1 MFNPLLGVVFH
12 WIGGLASASF
22 YVPYRG
28 VRRWSWEVFWIIGG
42 LFSWIIAPWLFALIQ
57 TNDLFGVLAATPGR
71 TWFWCVVFGL
81 LWGTGGLTFGLTIR
95 YLGISLG
102 TSVALGLTAAFG
114 TLIPPIVSGEF
125 FTSLLPSTGGQIVLA
140 GVLVALAGIAVIGF
154 AGRAKE
160 RHQADGRAPGSTAH
174 DFKRGMAVAVF
185 SGIMS
190 ACFAYGLAAGEPIR
204 QATLTAGT
212 DPLMQGLPVLCV
224 VLLGGFATNALWC
237 AYLIAKNRSAA
248 QFVGAASTHAATDGG
263 PTVYGE
269 RFGRSPLLRN
279 YLLSALGGT
288 VWYFQFFFYTMGES
302 QMGRYGFSSWTIH
315 MASIIIFAS
324 LWGIGLNEWRGSG
337 GRAKALLT
345 IGLAILIGSTVVIGW
360 GNAISSG
367 SM

>member
-1 MFNPLLGVVFH
+1 MINPLIGVVFH

-28 VRRWSWEVFWIIGG
+28 VRRWSWEVFWITGG
-42 LFSWIIAPWLFALIQ
+42 LFSWIIAPWLFALLQ
-57 TNDLFGVLAATPGR
+57 THDLFGVLANAPAR
-71 TWFWCVVFGL
+71 TWFWCAFFGF
-81 LWGTGGLTFGLTIR
+81 LWGFGGLTYGLAVR

-140 GVLVALAGIAVIGF
+140 GVLVALAGIAVIGL
-154 AGRAKE
+154 AGHAKE
-160 RHQADGRAPGSTAH
+160 KHQADGRAPGSTER
-174 DFKRGMAVAVF
+174 DFKRGMVVAIF

-204 QATLTAGT
+204 QATVAAGT

-224 VLLGGFATNALWC
+224 VLLGGFATNAMWC
-237 AYLIAKNRSAA
+237 AYLIARNRSAG
-248 QFVGAASTHAATDGG
+248 QFTGAAAIDENGA
-263 PTVYGE
+263 PAE
-269 RFGRSPLLRN
+269 GRSPLLRN

-288 VWYFQFFFYTMGES
+288 MWYFQFFFYTMGES

-315 MASIIIFAS
+315 MASIIIFAT
-324 LWGIGLNEWRGSG
+324 LWGIGLKEWRGSG
-337 GRAKALLT
+337 SRAKSLLA

-367 SM
+367 SV